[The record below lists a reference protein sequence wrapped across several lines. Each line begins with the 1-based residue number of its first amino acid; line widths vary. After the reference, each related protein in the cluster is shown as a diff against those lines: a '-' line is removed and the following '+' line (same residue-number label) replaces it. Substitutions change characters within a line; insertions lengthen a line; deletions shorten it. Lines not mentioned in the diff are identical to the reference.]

1 MLHVDLTLDSFF
13 TDRTIVAEPL
23 AEDMDE
29 EIKSNILTRR
39 KEILS
44 KVSTDFAENC
54 IRFAKKQQELDEL
67 VVDSTDI
74 FKSNII
80 VC

>member
-1 MLHVDLTLDSFF
+1 LDSFF

-44 KVSTDFAENC
+44 KVSMDFAE
-54 IRFAKKQQELDEL
+54 KH
-67 VVDSTDI
+67 
-74 FKSNII
+74 
-80 VC
+80 